1 MSKENQIFWIIIT
14 VIFLIVNIYKCYGNV
29 KHLNKLRDAK
39 RIYKKINAIEN
50 RNEGWLI
57 SYLRKIDPYVFEELI
72 LYSFK
77 KKGWFVK
84 RNKRYSGDG
93 GIDGRIRKGKERYLI
108 QAKRYTG
115 YINIEHV
122 KDFIK
127 VCRKHKTEGIFVHT
141 GKTGKETKELLKDNP
156 QIILISGSALY
167 DLFIRE
173 KNNG

>member
-1 MSKENQIFWIIIT
+1 MSKENYIFWIIF
-14 VIFLIVNIYKCYGNV
+14 VLIFFLVNCLKIYKNI
-29 KHLNKLRDAK
+29 KHINKIRDAR

-50 RNEGWLI
+50 PNEGWLI

-77 KKGWFVK
+77 QKGWHIK

-93 GIDGRIRKGKERYLI
+93 GIDGRIRKGKEKYII
-108 QAKRYTG
+108 QAKRYTE

-122 KDFIK
+122 KNFIK
-127 VCRKHKTEGIFVHT
+127 ICRTNKTEGMFIHT
-141 GKTGKETKELLKDNP
+141 GKTGKETKELLKTNP
-156 QIILISGSALY
+156 QIKLISGMALY

-173 KNNG
+173 KQ